1 MQRFRRRTLVLVPAI
16 LSALVFGV
24 MGTSNAAGT
33 SLLGTR
39 LSCNDGTNLNL
50 TLSPT
55 QLLALTNAVAAMT
68 LYPAGLSCS
77 LSLLGLSSTQSSSAA
92 RTPDLSLSSSQHDYA
107 VGGGRGPAV
116 LASRCPSTVFP
127 NFGLSA
133 HVASGTTTQG
143 VGGTFDVKVPA
154 NAPCQAQLVS
164 TVDCLRVVGNRA
176 DFTAF
181 VTQASGELAFLNQ
194 TEISVAVLESS
205 DPSTPDMID
214 DNIAAGPCDFRASP
228 DAAIVHGHI
237 AVSTA

>member
-1 MQRFRRRTLVLVPAI
+1 MRRFRRSTLVLVPAV
-16 LSALVFGV
+16 LSAFTSAGV
-24 MGTSNAAGT
+24 GTSNAA
-33 SLLGTR
+33 LLSR
-39 LSCNDGTNLNL
+39 QLKCSDGTNLSL
-50 TLSPT
+50 TLSLT
-55 QLLALTNAVAAMT
+55 QLTQLTNAIAAMT

-164 TVDCLRVVGNRA
+164 TVDCL
-176 DFTAF
+176 
-181 VTQASGELAFLNQ
+181 ELAFLNQ